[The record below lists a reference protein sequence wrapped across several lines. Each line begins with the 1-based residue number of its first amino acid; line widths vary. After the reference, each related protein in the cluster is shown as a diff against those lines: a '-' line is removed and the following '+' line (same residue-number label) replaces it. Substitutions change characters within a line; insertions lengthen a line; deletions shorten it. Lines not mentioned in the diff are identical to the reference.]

1 MHTDTARIKHNE
13 SDHAPLSPPFWCVVR
28 RRSNAQNAVIAQ
40 FSSRTEAEAHLQFL
54 AKMSPASTYDVVF
67 DFGLR

>member
-1 MHTDTARIKHNE
+1 MSRIMRH
-13 SDHAPLSPPFWCVVR
+13 SHPPFWCVVR
-28 RRSNAQNAVIAQ
+28 RCSNAQNTVIAQ

-54 AKMSPASTYDVVF
+54 ARMSPDATYNVVF